1 MIFYIFSVYQL
12 IPVIIKQ
19 QQRKNQY
26 KIDRFSSLKKNDT
39 LTAFVTTCFFLT
51 TLLESVVILFSVL
64 LYEECS

>member
-26 KIDRFSSLKKNDT
+26 KIDRFSSLKKM
-39 LTAFVTTCFFLT
+39 
-51 TLLESVVILFSVL
+51 IL
-64 LYEECS
+64 